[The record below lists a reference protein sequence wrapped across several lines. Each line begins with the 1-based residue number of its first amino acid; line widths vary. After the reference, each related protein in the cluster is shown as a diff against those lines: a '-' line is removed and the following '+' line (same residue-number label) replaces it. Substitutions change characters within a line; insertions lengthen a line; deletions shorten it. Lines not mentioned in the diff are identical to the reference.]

1 MNYDGKGLMMNLA
14 TIFGSRLSQTLIGA
28 LIARIQREESHL
40 ALDSYYGSYMARVKF
55 RVLPFV
61 F

>member
-1 MNYDGKGLMMNLA
+1 MNL
-14 TIFGSRLSQTLIGA
+14 TTLFGSRLSQALIGA

-40 ALDSYYGSYMARVKF
+40 VLDSDYRAYMARVKF
-55 RVLPFV
+55 RVLPYV